1 MDSTVDL
8 DAPLEDGP
16 ATDRLLLF
24 QLEDYLDDVE
34 EEAEEEE
41 EEETE
46 GDLEEPQSAATATRP
61 EDSPESGTETQAD
74 APRGARKRLPSFET
88 AAEEAPRDPEA
99 LTQASA
105 SEQSLPVGFEE
116 TFLAVRRATRRLAR
130 SSALTNLRGP
140 ARIGSYEL
148 RGILGEGGCGAV
160 FGAWDLR
167 HEREVALKWLFRS
180 DERGLRRFE
189 REVRAIARLRHA
201 NIVPLLDSGV
211 HEGRPYLV
219 MERIRGRSLSDASQ
233 SELSLRDRVRLVRDA
248 AKAIHYA
255 HEQGIL
261 HRDLKPQNVLVDQH
275 GEACIVDFGLAR
287 SEGDAVL
294 TRAGAPL
301 GTPAYMPPEQ
311 AGASEH
317 PIDRR
322 SDVYSLGATL
332 YHALCGR
339 PPFLGPSDRVL
350 GAVLRSKPER
360 PSARAPDTPRDL
372 DDVVLRCLEK
382 DPGLRYPTAQALA
395 EDLERWLR
403 GEPVEARPA
412 SVWSRARR
420 WILRER
426 ATAALL
432 GLLLLAICLI
442 LFLAAQNLRLAS
454 QLGS

>member
-8 DAPLEDGP
+8 HGPEEGP
-16 ATDRLLLF
+16 ATDYYLKD
-24 QLEDYLDDVE
+24 QLEDYLEDVVEDDS
-34 EEAEEEE
+34 ADAITPASAQGSGL
-41 EEETE
+41 ET
-46 GDLEEPQSAATATRP
+46 L
-61 EDSPESGTETQAD
+61 AD
-74 APRGARKRLPSFET
+74 APVGARKSLPEFET
-88 AAEEAPRDPEA
+88 APEEVAADPEA
-99 LTQASA
+99 LTQASV
-105 SEQSLPVGFEE
+105 SESGMAAGLEA
-116 TFLAVRRATRRLAR
+116 TALAVRRATRRLAH

-189 REVRAIARLRHA
+189 REVKAIARLRHA

-219 MERIRGRSLSDASQ
+219 MERIRGVSLANASQAQGLSLS
-233 SELSLRDRVRLVRDA
+233 ERVRVVCDA
-248 AKAIHYA
+248 ARAIHYA

-261 HRDLKPQNVLVDQH
+261 HRDLKPQNVLIDQH

-294 TRAGAPL
+294 TRAGAPI

-311 AGASEH
+311 AGASEF
-317 PIDRR
+317 PVDRR
-322 SDVYSLGATL
+322 SDVYALGATL

-350 GAVLRSKPER
+350 SAVLRTKPER
-360 PSARAPDTPRDL
+360 PSGRAPDVPPDL
-372 DDVVLRCLEK
+372 DDVTLRCLEK
-382 DPGLRYPTAQALA
+382 DPAHRYPSALALA

-403 GEPVEARPA
+403 GEPVQARPA
-412 SVWSRARR
+412 TAWSRIQR
-420 WILRER
+420 WVLRER
-426 ATAALL
+426 ATATLL
-432 GLLLLAICLI
+432 ALLLLAICLI